1 MLAVSASLAYKKHAQ
16 KEDGSGLPH
25 GPRRPPSR
33 GRLTAAHSVERTHRT
48 PPHAYAARRAGALL
62 AGRGA
67 RAGAQAARVPGE
79 RAARRGAGGQARLQ
93 PRRQRAH
100 TAAGRKL
107 AQQAVG
113 VRAGRARDRAVQPR
127 DLCPRRSSFGRVKAT
142 MYSWQTYRPLCRSV
156 RSALAPTRLSGWTR
170 YQAALGRHRQH
181 CLVLRIS
188 HPCPPGNLVRLQGK
202 QEFTIYC
209 CKATP
214 APGWG
219 WPARLRWLRWQAPA
233 PAQAAPARAAAH
245 ARPYLNTSCVAIV
258 ESDD

>member
-127 DLCPRRSSFGRVKAT
+127 DLRPRRSSFGRVKAP

-156 RSALAPTRLSGWTR
+156 RSALSPTRLPGWTR
-170 YQAALGRHRQH
+170 YQAAIGRHRQR
-181 CLVLRIS
+181 LVLRIS
-188 HPCPPGNLVRLQGK
+188 HPCPTGNLVRLEGK
-202 QEFTIYC
+202 QALVCTVTRLCLLQDGVGRHGSAGSAGGHRRQLKLPRRGQRRVPSHTSI
-209 CKATP
+209 P
-214 APGWG
+214 AV
-219 WPARLRWLRWQAPA
+219 WQ
-233 PAQAAPARAAAH
+233 
-245 ARPYLNTSCVAIV
+245 
-258 ESDD
+258 